1 MDDSSTPDRDD
12 AAARSEDLAR
22 MARAAEEA
30 TFGDGDTPRARMP
43 GTLSGDFGP
52 KGIVSARHRE
62 LSRAERA
69 ARSEVPSGAV
79 APGGLTYL
87 LLPMIGIALVLLAL
101 VALLGW
107 LAS

>member
-1 MDDSSTPDRDD
+1 MDESDKPDAD
-12 AAARSEDLAR
+12 DLAR
-22 MARAAEEA
+22 MARAADDA

-62 LSRAERA
+62 LSRTERA
-69 ARSEVPSGAV
+69 ARSEVPRGTV
-79 APGGLTYL
+79 EPGGMSYL
-87 LLPMIGIALVLLAL
+87 LLPMIAIALVLLVL